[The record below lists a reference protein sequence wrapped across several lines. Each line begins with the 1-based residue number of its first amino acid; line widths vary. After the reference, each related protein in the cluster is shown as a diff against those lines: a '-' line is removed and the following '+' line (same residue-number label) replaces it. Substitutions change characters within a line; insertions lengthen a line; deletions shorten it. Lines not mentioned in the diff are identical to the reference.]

1 MANNSDIE
9 KLNSL
14 ENVIKPDKM
23 VDLVKN
29 GFIIYRKNGIIKKQR
44 APEFGKITLH
54 YQDGEL
60 SLLDFNEQKK

>member
-14 ENVIKPDKM
+14 ENVINPDEM

-44 APEFGKITLH
+44 TPAFGKITLH
-54 YQDGEL
+54 YQNGEL